1 MAGSLQVKP
10 MLIAPSLLSAD
21 PLAIGAAIDSL
32 HGDYDWLHI
41 DVMDGHFV
49 PNLSYG
55 PSLVRAL
62 RRRYPSAV
70 LDVHLMVE
78 PGEDFLDMFLAAKP
92 DCLTVHEEACRHLH
106 RALAKIRENGVKA
119 GVSLNPATPVELV
132 EPVLPLVDL
141 VLLMSVDPGFG
152 GQSFIPEVAEKAVRL
167 CQLREAHR
175 LDYLIEMDGGLGE
188 ATIARAR
195 RCGVDVAVMGSA
207 VFAADDPAAAVAR
220 ARELAAQADVYVKEE
235 P

>member
-1 MAGSLQVKP
+1 MAGSLQVTP

-21 PLAIGAAIDSL
+21 PLAMGAAIDAL
-32 HGDYDWLHI
+32 HGDFDWLHV

-55 PSLVRAL
+55 PALVKAL
-62 RRRYPSAV
+62 KKRYPEAV

-92 DCLTVHEEACRHLH
+92 AYLTVHEEACRHLH
-106 RALAKIRENGVKA
+106 RSLTKIREGGVKP
-119 GVSLNPATPVELV
+119 GVVLNPATPVELI

-152 GQSFIPEVAEKAVRL
+152 GQSFIPEVTQKAVQL
-167 CQLREAHR
+167 CRLREAR
-175 LDYLIEMDGGLGE
+175 KLSFLIEMDGGISA
-188 ATIARAR
+188 ATIAQAR
-195 RCGVDVAVMGSA
+195 RSGVDVAVMGSA
-207 VFAADDPAAAVAR
+207 VFAAPDPAAAVAQ
-220 ARELAAQADVYVKEE
+220 ARELAAQA
-235 P
+235 

>member
-32 HGDYDWLHI
+32 HGDFDWLHI

-55 PSLVRAL
+55 PALVKAL
-62 RRRYPSAV
+62 RRRYPDVV
-70 LDVHLMVE
+70 LDAHLMVE

-92 DCLTVHEEACRHLH
+92 DYLTVHEEACRHLH
-106 RALAKIRENGVKA
+106 RALAKIRESGVKA
-119 GVSLNPATPVELV
+119 GVSLNPATPVELC
-132 EPVLPLVDL
+132 
-141 VLLMSVDPGFG
+141 
-152 GQSFIPEVAEKAVRL
+152 R
-167 CQLREAHR
+167 LREAR
-175 LDYLIEMDGGLGE
+175 KLDFLIEMDGGLGP
-188 ATIARAR
+188 ATIAQAR
-195 RCGVDVAVMGSA
+195 RSGVDVAVMGNA

-220 ARELAAQADVYVKEE
+220 ARELAAQA
-235 P
+235 

>member
-1 MAGSLQVKP
+1 MAGSLQVTP

-21 PLAIGAAIDSL
+21 PLAMGAAIDAL
-32 HGDYDWLHI
+32 HGDFDWLHV

-55 PSLVRAL
+55 PALVKAL
-62 RRRYPSAV
+62 KKRYPEAV

-92 DCLTVHEEACRHLH
+92 TYLTVHEEACRHLH
-106 RALAKIRENGVKA
+106 RALTKIREGGVKP
-119 GVSLNPATPVELV
+119 GVVLNPATPVELI

-152 GQSFIPEVAEKAVRL
+152 GQSFIPEVTQKAVQL
-167 CQLREAHR
+167 CRLREAR
-175 LDYLIEMDGGLGE
+175 KLSFLIEMDGGISA
-188 ATIARAR
+188 ATIAQAR
-195 RCGVDVAVMGSA
+195 RSGVDVAVMGSA
-207 VFAADDPAAAVAR
+207 VFAAPDPAAAVAQ
-220 ARELAAQADVYVKEE
+220 ARELAAQA
-235 P
+235 